1 MESTLAMA
9 RLKERVEPKISS
21 QLAAQ
26 VQVFPVTIRVKTRI
40 TDKGD
45 VVSTE
50 LKGGNS
56 LLYSAIQA
64 AVDQWKFLPAVIEGI
79 GPRCVE
85 TDIPIVI
92 KTK

>member
-1 MESTLAMA
+1 
-9 RLKERVEPKISS
+9 
-21 QLAAQ
+21 
-26 VQVFPVTIRVKTRI
+26 VT
-40 TDKGD
+40 
-45 VVSTE
+45 STE

-56 LLYSAIQA
+56 LLYGVIKT
-64 AVDQWKFLPAVIEGI
+64 AVEQWKFLPAVIENL